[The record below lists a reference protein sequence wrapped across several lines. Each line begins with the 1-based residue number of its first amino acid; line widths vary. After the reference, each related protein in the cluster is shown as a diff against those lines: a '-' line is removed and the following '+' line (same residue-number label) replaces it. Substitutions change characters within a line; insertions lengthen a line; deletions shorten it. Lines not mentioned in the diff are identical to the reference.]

1 MNRKRSC
8 IVIFVCILFL
18 CAVPAAFGV
27 KDEELSGFLT
37 ATYGLIGKKPGS
49 GETYSGAVAIEPH
62 GGAIEVIR
70 CIGSSRITG
79 KGSIVPITSDKI
91 PNLKVQWRDGKD
103 DYEALYM
110 IHSDADNYAR
120 LSGPY
125 VRLRDK
131 TKFGWELLYV
141 DSGGAPACK

>member
-1 MNRKRSC
+1 MKHKSPC
-8 IVIFVCILFL
+8 IIFIVLMLVFCAAPSVCG
-18 CAVPAAFGV
+18 A
-27 KDEELSGFLT
+27 KDKDLSGFLN

-49 GETYSGAVAIEPH
+49 SHTYCGAVTIKPHGET
-62 GGAIEVIR
+62 IEVIR

-79 KGSIVPITSDKI
+79 KGSIISITSDRI
-91 PNLKVQWRDGKD
+91 PNLKVRWHEGKD

-125 VRLRDK
+125 VRLNDE
-131 TKFGWELLYV
+131 TKFGWELLYI
-141 DSGGAPACK
+141 DPDGRAACK

>member
-8 IVIFVCILFL
+8 IAVLICAMFL
-18 CAVPAAFGV
+18 CAAPAAAGAN
-27 KDEELSGFLT
+27 DEDLAGFLG
-37 ATYGLIGKKPGS
+37 ATYGLIGKKPVS
-49 GETYSGAVAIEPH
+49 GETYSGAVVIERH
-62 GGAIEVIR
+62 GGAIEVTR
-70 CIGSSRITG
+70 CVGSSRITG
-79 KGSIVPITSDKI
+79 KASIVPITSDRI
-91 PNLKVQWRDGKD
+91 PNLKVTWRDGKD

-125 VRLRDK
+125 VRLIDK

-141 DSGGAPACK
+141 DPGGAPVCK